1 MQGDCLELLQDIPDG
16 SVDMVLTDPPYSS
29 GGMYRSDRANGS
41 SKNIKAQTQ
50 KISSLILRGIIETN
64 AVLRFG
70 KHFGFLLRKK
80 DAPRRHRSHLYRLE
94 AVGSDY

>member
-1 MQGDCLELLQDIPDG
+1 MTYIGIDPGKNGAIPAAECIA
-16 SVDMVLTDPPYSS
+16 LIERTDQV
-29 GGMYRSDRANGS
+29 
-41 SKNIKAQTQ
+41 KNIKAQTQ

-80 DAPRRHRSHLYRLE
+80 RCA
-94 AVGSDY
+94 